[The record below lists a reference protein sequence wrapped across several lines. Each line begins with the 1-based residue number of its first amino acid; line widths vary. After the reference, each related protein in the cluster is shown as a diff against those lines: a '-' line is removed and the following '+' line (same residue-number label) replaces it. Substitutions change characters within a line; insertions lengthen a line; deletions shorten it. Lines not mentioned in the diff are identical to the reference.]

1 LLKIIL
7 MSSPN
12 PSLDLLRQ
20 EIDAIDIAIHDLIVK
35 RGTIV
40 EDIRKI
46 KKRVGPALR
55 PGREA
60 TIICGLAAKHQGPFP
75 LPALVCLWREMM
87 GGFTHMQQPFSA
99 AVYTPSDNDAWV
111 RVARDQ
117 YGSLTPLARF
127 PSASACVRAVAE
139 GTADIAVLPV
149 PADGEDE
156 SWWPLLM
163 GGDDKTPQVVSR
175 LPFLSAK
182 RGDQALVVAPWG
194 RDFSSSEASLI
205 AIRLNERTSRSRI
218 MAAMAAAG
226 FTDALSL
233 ATMERDPTDCFHIV
247 EVANAIDRKD
257 AGIGALE
264 TQFGGAFVEA
274 RVIGGYARPLV
285 LPRIAA
291 KK

>member
-1 LLKIIL
+1 

-46 KKRVGPALR
+46 KKHAGPALR

-60 TIICGLAAKHQGPFP
+60 AIMRGLAAKHQGPFP

-99 AVYTPSDNDAWV
+99 AVYAPADNDAWL
-111 RVARDQ
+111 RIARDQ
-117 YGSLTPLARF
+117 YGSLTPLSRF

-139 GTADIAVLPV
+139 GAADIAVLPV
-149 PADGEDE
+149 PADGEEE
-156 SWWPLLM
+156 SWWPMLM
-163 GGDDKTPQVVSR
+163 GGDEKTPQIVSR

-182 RGDQALVVAPWG
+182 RDDQALIVAPWA
-194 RDFSSSEASLI
+194 RDLSASEASLI
-205 AIRLNERTSRSRI
+205 AIRLNERASRGRI
-218 MAAMAAAG
+218 MAAMAAVG
-226 FTDALSL
+226 FTDVVSL
-233 ATMERDPTDCFHIV
+233 ATMERDPTDCFHIL
-247 EVANAIDRKD
+247 EVANAIDRD
-257 AGIGALE
+257 DTGLIALE
-264 TQFGGAFVEA
+264 TQFGNAFVEA

-285 LPRIAA
+285 LPKIAT

>member
-1 LLKIIL
+1 

-12 PSLDLLRQ
+12 PSLDLLRR

-46 KKRVGPALR
+46 KKQAGPALR

-60 TIICGLAAKHQGPFP
+60 AILSGLVAKHQGRFP

-99 AVYTPSDNDAWV
+99 AVYAPPGNDSWM
-111 RVARDQ
+111 RIARDQ
-117 YGSLTPLARF
+117 YGALTPLNAF
-127 PSASACVRAVAE
+127 PTASSCVRAVAE
-139 GTADIAVLPV
+139 GAVDIAVLPL

-156 SWWPLLM
+156 SWWTMLM
-163 GGDDKTPQVVSR
+163 VEDEKIPQVVSR

-182 RGDQALVVAPWG
+182 RGDEALVVAPWV
-194 RDFSSSEASLI
+194 RDYSANEASLVT
-205 AIRLNERTSRSRI
+205 IRLGERASRSKV

-226 FTDALSL
+226 FTDAATL
-233 ATMERDPTDCFHIV
+233 ATMERTPEDCLHVV
-247 EVANAIDRKD
+247 EVAGTVERKD
-257 AGIGALE
+257 ARVDTLKAQFEGAS
-264 TQFGGAFVEA
+264 VEA
-274 RVIGGYARPLV
+274 HVIGGYARPLV
-285 LPRIAA
+285 ISKTTAR
-291 KK
+291 K

>member
-1 LLKIIL
+1 

-46 KKRVGPALR
+46 KKRAGPALR

-60 TIICGLAAKHQGPFP
+60 AILRGLAAKHQGPFP

-99 AVYTPSDNDAWV
+99 AVYAPPDDDGWT

-117 YGSLTPLARF
+117 YGSLTPISAL
-127 PSASACVRAVAE
+127 PSASACIRAVAE
-139 GTADIAVLPV
+139 GAADIAVLPV
-149 PADGEDE
+149 PSDGETE
-156 SWWPLLM
+156 SWWTLLM
-163 GGDDKTPQVVSR
+163 GEDDKIPQVVSR

-182 RGDQALVVAPWG
+182 QGEQALVVAPWP
-194 RDFSSSEASLI
+194 RDYSTNEASLV
-205 AIRLNERTSRSRI
+205 ALRLGERASRSKI

-233 ATMERDPTDCFHIV
+233 ATMERDPTDCFHVIEVGDAV
-247 EVANAIDRKD
+247 ERKD
-257 AGIGALE
+257 PRIGVLKA
-264 TQFGGAFVEA
+264 QFGGILVEA
-274 RVIGGYARPLV
+274 HVIGGYARPLV
-285 LPRIAA
+285 LPRTTAR
-291 KK
+291 K

>member
-1 LLKIIL
+1 

-46 KKRVGPALR
+46 KKRTGPALR

-60 TIICGLAAKHQGPFP
+60 AIMRGLAAKHQGPFP
-75 LPALVCLWREMM
+75 LAALVCLWREMM

-99 AVYTPSDNDAWV
+99 AVYAPPGNDSWV
-111 RVARDQ
+111 RIARDQ

-139 GTADIAVLPV
+139 GAADIAVLPE
-149 PADGEDE
+149 PADGEAE
-156 SWWPLLM
+156 SWWPMLM
-163 GGDDKTPQVVSR
+163 SGDEKTPRIVSC

-182 RGDQALVVAPWG
+182 RGDQALIVAPWA
-194 RDFSSSEASLI
+194 RDLSASEASLI
-205 AIRLNERTSRSRI
+205 AIRLNERASRGRI

-226 FTDALSL
+226 FTDVVSL
-233 ATMERDPTDCFHIV
+233 ATMERDPTDCFHIL
-247 EVANAIDRKD
+247 EVANAIDRDD
-257 AGIGALE
+257 AELVALE

-285 LPRIAA
+285 LPKAVTE
-291 KK
+291 K

>member
-1 LLKIIL
+1 

-46 KKRVGPALR
+46 KKHAGPALR

-60 TIICGLAAKHQGPFP
+60 AIMRGLAAKHQGPFP

-99 AVYTPSDNDAWV
+99 AVYAPADNDAWL
-111 RVARDQ
+111 RIARDQ
-117 YGSLTPLARF
+117 YGSLTPLSRF

-139 GTADIAVLPV
+139 GAADIAVLPV
-149 PADGEDE
+149 PADGEEE
-156 SWWPLLM
+156 SWWPMLM
-163 GGDDKTPQVVSR
+163 GGDEKTPQIVSR

-182 RGDQALVVAPWG
+182 RDDQALIVAPWA
-194 RDFSSSEASLI
+194 RDLSASEASLI
-205 AIRLNERTSRSRI
+205 AIRLNERASRGRI
-218 MAAMAAAG
+218 MAAMAAVG
-226 FTDALSL
+226 FTDVVSL
-233 ATMERDPTDCFHIV
+233 ATMERDPTDCFHIL
-247 EVANAIDRKD
+247 EVANAIDRD
-257 AGIGALE
+257 DTGLVALE
-264 TQFGGAFVEA
+264 TQFGNAFVEA

-285 LPRIAA
+285 LPKIAT